1 MMNNKVN
8 IFEELNKMKN
18 LIYAKSGVVISEQDA
33 MDTDIDTVRNQLVSN
48 TGFLNNVDEQKIVDI
63 LKKYATDK
71 NTFQNFLNQ
80 FEQKYKVKVNNIM
93 GSSFSTSD
101 QAEIDDLN
109 SVLSKIG
116 LRFTVSNG
124 IANFEDLA
132 QLRQKNIAS
141 NYCSV
146 KGDKIENPKLT
157 FNGRRWVDFVSVN
170 KVTEAEI
177 AAAKA
182 TCPTVIVP
190 PAAGA
195 AAGAAETPANAE
207 TPAAT
212 NLTDRQKNINFNYC
226 SVKNGKIE
234 NTKSVA
240 NGKAFNEYVSA
251 YKITAAEIAEAKKTC
266 PNVVVAPPAPAG
278 PTPTQRLATTAK
290 SLGIQN
296 PKMDVATLQTIL
308 NTLNQGGS
316 GLTESKNSVNEE
328 LNKMKYI
335 LGYQRGRVISE
346 QDAAQTQQ
354 AATQPAATPK
364 DLIRQIQTV
373 LKTKYNA
380 NLGKFGAKGDGI
392 DEKWGNL
399 TQTAL
404 ENALKTIADVKQRR
418 ETETQQTTTQDTAIQ
433 QAAEKG
439 RMEIPQTNNLP
450 NLPGIQ
456 QKQDIYTT
464 LVNNKTLVTRPNGN
478 IVYKGVDLTS
488 TQRQELETKLKTMGY
503 NLSTDNRDKTY
514 GDKLI
519 FKKNQ

>member
-1 MMNNKVN
+1 MKQ
-8 IFEELNKMKN
+8 IGILLKETDKMKRLMSIKN
-18 LIYAKSGVVISEQDA
+18 DKVILKEAPLSIDDWVRGFQNSAGDTTIDHLSKMDKPTFVSF
-33 MDTDIDTVRNQLVSN
+33 MDTLKSKTGQDFNYHINTKFDSSDGEEVIQLQNLLKSKFNIDSNNGLSGNQYMRPRQRVFNKTFKITNANITDPN
-48 TGFLNNVDEQKIVDI
+48 TANAEQNQ
-63 LKKYATDK
+63 TD
-71 NTFQNFLNQ
+71 
-80 FEQKYKVKVNNIM
+80 
-93 GSSFSTSD
+93 
-101 QAEIDDLN
+101 
-109 SVLSKIG
+109 
-116 LRFTVSNG
+116 
-124 IANFEDLA
+124 
-132 QLRQKNIAS
+132 
-141 NYCSV
+141 
-146 KGDKIENPKLT
+146 
-157 FNGRRWVDFVSVN
+157 
-170 KVTEAEI
+170 
-177 AAAKA
+177 
-182 TCPTVIVP
+182 
-190 PAAGA
+190 A
-195 AAGAAETPANAE
+195 AAGQNVGSEQTG
-207 TPAAT
+207 
-212 NLTDRQKNINFNYC
+212 LTAKQKTINFEYC
-226 SVKNGKIE
+226 NVKNGKIE
-234 NTKSVA
+234 NAKSSS
-240 NGKAFNEYVSA
+240 NGITWQNYVST
-251 YKITAAEIAEAKKTC
+251 YKITPEEIAVAKQTC
-266 PNVVVAPPAPAG
+266 PNVVVPNVGGGQTG
-278 PTPTQRLATTAK
+278 PTPTQRFATTAT

-456 QKQDIYTT
+456 LGNQQKQDIYTT
-464 LVNNKTLVTRPNGN
+464 LVNNKTLLTRNQNTVIYNGP
-478 IVYKGVDLTS
+478 DLS
-488 TQRQELETKLKTMGY
+488 SAQRNELEQSMSQKGY
-503 NLSTDNRDKTY
+503 RISKDNRDFRS
-514 GDKLI
+514 GDKII

>member
-1 MMNNKVN
+1 MNNKVN

-18 LIYAKSGVVISEQDA
+18 LIYAKSGVVISEQETI
-33 MDTDIDTVRNQLVSN
+33 DTDVVSVHDEIIDN
-48 TGFLNNVDEQKIVDI
+48 TGFLQNVDEKKIVDI

-71 NTFQNFLNQ
+71 NTFQNFLNK
-80 FEQKYKVKVNNIM
+80 FKEKYKFDVTAIM
-93 GSSFSTSD
+93 AKPLDYSND
-101 QAEIDDLN
+101 VAELNDLN
-109 SVLSKIG
+109 AALSKIG
-116 LRFTVSNG
+116 LRYLNSGG
-124 IANFEDLA
+124 IAKFEDLA
-132 QLRQKNIAS
+132 VVRQKNINA

-146 KGDKIENPKLT
+146 KDGKVALPNTAYNGKEWKIY
-157 FNGRRWVDFVSVN
+157 VSGN

-182 TCPTVIVP
+182 TCPTVVVP

-195 AAGAAETPANAE
+195 AAD
-207 TPAAT
+207 T
-212 NLTDRQKNINFNYC
+212 NT
-226 SVKNGKIE
+226 
-234 NTKSVA
+234 
-240 NGKAFNEYVSA
+240 
-251 YKITAAEIAEAKKTC
+251 
-266 PNVVVAPPAPAG
+266 PAG
-278 PTPTQRLATTAK
+278 PTPAQRFATTAT

-316 GLTESKNSVNEE
+316 GLTESKNLVNEE

-346 QDAAQTQQ
+346 QDAAQP
-354 AATQPAATPK
+354 AQPASTPK

-404 ENALKTIADVKQRR
+404 DNALKSIADLKQKR
-418 ETETQQTTTQDTAIQ
+418 ETETQQTNTQDAAIQ

-450 NLPGIQ
+450 TQQGIQ
-456 QKQDIYTT
+456 Q
-464 LVNNKTLVTRPNGN
+464 RPAAQA
-478 IVYKGVDLTS
+478 V
-488 TQRQELETKLKTMGY
+488 
-503 NLSTDNRDKTY
+503 
-514 GDKLI
+514 
-519 FKKNQ
+519 

>member
-18 LIYAKSGVVISEQDA
+18 LIYAKSGVVISEQETI
-33 MDTDIDTVRNQLVSN
+33 DTDVVSVHDEIIDN
-48 TGFLNNVDEQKIVDI
+48 TGFLQNVDEKKIVDI

-71 NTFQNFLNQ
+71 NTFQNFLNK
-80 FEQKYKVKVNNIM
+80 FKEKYKFDVTAIM
-93 GSSFSTSD
+93 AKPLDYSND
-101 QAEIDDLN
+101 VAELNDLN
-109 SVLSKIG
+109 AALSKIG
-116 LRFTVSNG
+116 LRYLNSGG
-124 IANFEDLA
+124 IAKFEDLA
-132 QLRQKNIAS
+132 VVRQKNINA

-146 KGDKIENPKLT
+146 KDGKVALPNTAYNGKEWKIY
-157 FNGRRWVDFVSVN
+157 VSGN

-182 TCPTVIVP
+182 TCPTVVVP

-195 AAGAAETPANAE
+195 AAD
-207 TPAAT
+207 T
-212 NLTDRQKNINFNYC
+212 NT
-226 SVKNGKIE
+226 
-234 NTKSVA
+234 
-240 NGKAFNEYVSA
+240 
-251 YKITAAEIAEAKKTC
+251 
-266 PNVVVAPPAPAG
+266 PAG
-278 PTPTQRLATTAK
+278 PTPAQRFATTAT

-316 GLTESKNSVNEE
+316 GLTESKNLVNEE

-346 QDAAQTQQ
+346 QDAAQP
-354 AATQPAATPK
+354 AQPASTPK

-404 ENALKTIADVKQRR
+404 DNALKSIADLKQKR
-418 ETETQQTTTQDTAIQ
+418 ETETQQTNTQDAAIQ

-450 NLPGIQ
+450 TQQGIQ
-456 QKQDIYTT
+456 Q
-464 LVNNKTLVTRPNGN
+464 RPAAQA
-478 IVYKGVDLTS
+478 V
-488 TQRQELETKLKTMGY
+488 
-503 NLSTDNRDKTY
+503 
-514 GDKLI
+514 
-519 FKKNQ
+519 

>member
-1 MMNNKVN
+1 
-8 IFEELNKMKN
+8 
-18 LIYAKSGVVISEQDA
+18 
-33 MDTDIDTVRNQLVSN
+33 
-48 TGFLNNVDEQKIVDI
+48 
-63 LKKYATDK
+63 
-71 NTFQNFLNQ
+71 
-80 FEQKYKVKVNNIM
+80 
-93 GSSFSTSD
+93 
-101 QAEIDDLN
+101 
-109 SVLSKIG
+109 
-116 LRFTVSNG
+116 
-124 IANFEDLA
+124 
-132 QLRQKNIAS
+132 
-141 NYCSV
+141 
-146 KGDKIENPKLT
+146 
-157 FNGRRWVDFVSVN
+157 VDFVSVN

-195 AAGAAETPANAE
+195 ASGAADGTNKQAPA
-207 TPAAT
+207 
-212 NLTDRQKNINFNYC
+212 
-226 SVKNGKIE
+226 
-234 NTKSVA
+234 
-240 NGKAFNEYVSA
+240 
-251 YKITAAEIAEAKKTC
+251 
-266 PNVVVAPPAPAG
+266 AG
-278 PTPTQRLATTAK
+278 PTPTQRFATTAT

-478 IVYKGVDLTS
+478 IVYQGVDLTS

>member
-1 MMNNKVN
+1 
-8 IFEELNKMKN
+8 
-18 LIYAKSGVVISEQDA
+18 
-33 MDTDIDTVRNQLVSN
+33 
-48 TGFLNNVDEQKIVDI
+48 
-63 LKKYATDK
+63 
-71 NTFQNFLNQ
+71 
-80 FEQKYKVKVNNIM
+80 
-93 GSSFSTSD
+93 
-101 QAEIDDLN
+101 
-109 SVLSKIG
+109 
-116 LRFTVSNG
+116 
-124 IANFEDLA
+124 
-132 QLRQKNIAS
+132 
-141 NYCSV
+141 
-146 KGDKIENPKLT
+146 
-157 FNGRRWVDFVSVN
+157 
-170 KVTEAEI
+170 
-177 AAAKA
+177 
-182 TCPTVIVP
+182 
-190 PAAGA
+190 
-195 AAGAAETPANAE
+195 
-207 TPAAT
+207 
-212 NLTDRQKNINFNYC
+212 
-226 SVKNGKIE
+226 
-234 NTKSVA
+234 
-240 NGKAFNEYVSA
+240 
-251 YKITAAEIAEAKKTC
+251 
-266 PNVVVAPPAPAG
+266 
-278 PTPTQRLATTAK
+278 
-290 SLGIQN
+290 
-296 PKMDVATLQTIL
+296 MDVATLQTIL